1 MLIADLLK
9 WYAEISE
16 DVKIRPS
23 ERKAARQ
30 VFYRLNS
37 LIDAAILVLQYS
49 SNYKLNNNSLNEVP
63 S

>member
-1 MLIADLLK
+1 MLFTV
-9 WYAEISE
+9 YTEISE
-16 DVKIRPS
+16 DVEIRPS